1 MMVRPVKAAPTPA
14 VMKKASR
21 VDSTH
26 LGCLATGYSFCG
38 WLVLI
43 EQMNATTNVA
53 PEMMMNAGIV
63 MVLLLLLVLVN
74 VMGLLEMVW
83 WCPHRHVI
91 QYHVEAGYY
100 Y

>member
-14 VMKKASR
+14 AMKKASR

-26 LGCLATGYSFCG
+26 FGCLATGYSFCG

-63 MVLLLLLVLVN
+63 MVLLLLVLVN
-74 VMGLLEMVW
+74 VVGLLEMVW
-83 WCPHRHVI
+83 WCPHPRVI
-91 QYHVEAGYY
+91 PYHVEAGCYY
-100 Y
+100 